1 MSHWQ
6 AMGEVAAGGGLAARA
21 AQRRA
26 QLLAVG
32 FSLLGS
38 DGVRGTTVRE
48 VCRRAQ
54 LNPRYFYES
63 FPDLDSLLVAV
74 FDGVV
79 SETIGLA
86 LAAVALAP
94 DDQAAKTRAA
104 VETGIRHLTED
115 PRRIRILFAE
125 SLANAALRRRRILT
139 IDTAAGVMIAQ
150 AAAFH
155 VISAD
160 EPLLRSTGHFL
171 AGGLSQLLLA
181 WADGTLGL
189 SVEELIDD
197 ASALIAGTGAAARA
211 AASGRAGAAPAGA

>member
-1 MSHWQ
+1 
-6 AMGEVAAGGGLAARA
+6 MGEMAAGGGLAARA

-32 FSLLGS
+32 FALLGS
-38 DGVRGTTVRE
+38 GGVRRTTVRE

-86 LAAVALAP
+86 LAAVAAAP
-94 DDQAAKTRAA
+94 EDQAAKTRAA

-125 SLANAALRRRRILT
+125 SLANAALARRRTEAIE
-139 IDTAAGVMIAQ
+139 TAANVMIAQ
-150 AAAFH
+150 ASAFYGL
-155 VISAD
+155 STE
-160 EPLLRSTGHFL
+160 EPLLRSSGHFL

-181 WADGTLGL
+181 WSDGTLPL

-197 ASALIAGTGAAARA
+197 ASALITGTGAAARA
-211 AASGRAGAAPAGA
+211 MR